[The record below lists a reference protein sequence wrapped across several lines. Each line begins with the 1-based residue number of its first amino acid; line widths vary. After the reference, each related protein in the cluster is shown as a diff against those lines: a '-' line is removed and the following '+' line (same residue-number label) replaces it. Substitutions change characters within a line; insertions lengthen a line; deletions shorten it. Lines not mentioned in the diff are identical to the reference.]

1 MLQVRKLALAVAA
14 ATAFSS
20 GIAHAVGMGGINVK
34 SHLNQPLEA
43 EIDLVELGGLTELE
57 VKTNLASAD
66 DFNRAGVDRQFFL
79 TNLKFTPVIKAGGKG
94 VIKVTSERNVREP
107 YLNFLVEL
115 IWPNGKILKEYTLLL
130 DPPMY
135 APQEVVY
142 KPAAA
147 TPADSRKQQTA
158 TTSKPKTPAATA
170 ASAARPK
177 PLASG
182 EQYRVQ
188 KNDTL
193 WSIAARHSSGMSVQQ
208 TMLAIQDLNP
218 HAFINGD
225 INRLKAGQVLAL
237 PADADIQTR
246 SKAEAM
252 AELRQGAGVTPA
264 PVETETT
271 KQLDARHR
279 TDAGAAPA
287 QVEQQ
292 DTLRLV
298 ASDTG
303 DAAVG
308 NERGEGSSAALLAQ
322 LTEAKELLDSSN
334 RENADLQDRVSD
346 LNSQIEKLN
355 QLIELKN
362 TQLASLQHLAA
373 TEEPEEAL
381 EEGLPVEQ
389 ESTELS
395 AEKAEAEISAAED
408 AGADKLEQS
417 EPEAITEQEPS
428 VSEPAVVTE
437 PEPQPQET
445 AVSEVAP
452 TPAPQVE
459 EPVAEESLTDN
470 PLFLP
475 VVGGAALLALL
486 LLLLVAAK
494 RRKAKETELNLNVP
508 EPVVGESDDVI
519 IAGHEAADDELPVVD
534 SAVFEEFEQ
543 QLQAE
548 PTQDMDF
555 ADDSDNTLAEA
566 DNYIAYGNFN
576 QAQEVLMQAIDQ
588 QPQRLDLRLKLLEVL
603 ADLDDKNEF
612 ARQFDELHEMGA
624 PAAEMEAIK
633 ERYPFMLE
641 AAPIDAIPNLDDIG
655 LEIDAADSAAPAMD
669 ADFGELDFDLDDE
682 LLAPETAVESE
693 PEIIEEAAQPLDLD
707 SLLDPVSEEVVE
719 LDNAEESVELS
730 FNTEIED
737 ADFSE
742 VTIEEESV
750 AGLSDNFD
758 FSEFE
763 QANEVESDL
772 DVSLPEELDLSV
784 TDAADDKL
792 ELGLGEAVGEQEV
805 QLDELDDFSF
815 ELPEEQAQA
824 TEEQAIDELDALLD
838 VESQPEE
845 ELEVSLEEVKADLS
859 EPETA
864 SDIDFDAM
872 LAEIEQAAEED
883 ISEELMPASDLES
896 TFDELPQFEV
906 EDLQLTD
913 AEPAPLS
920 EEVSTEQSI
929 VEDDLL
935 ADLDALDELADLD
948 FASPELDEQPI
959 ETAEL
964 TEEIEAAAELE
975 VSDFEDEEPALEP
988 VAEEPEVAVEP
999 EASREATF
1007 AALEEELED
1016 DFSFLAGTD
1025 ETTTKLDL
1033 ARAYIEMGDDEGA
1046 KDILEEVLG
1055 EGTPEQQQDARELIE
1070 KLG

>member
-246 SKAEAM
+246 SKTEAM

-322 LTEAKELLDSSN
+322 LAEAKELLDSSN
-334 RENADLQDRVSD
+334 RENADLQDRVSELD
-346 LNSQIEKLN
+346 SQIEKLN

-381 EEGLPVEQ
+381 EDGLPAEQ
-389 ESTELS
+389 ESTTELS
-395 AEKAEAEISAAED
+395 AEKSETEISAVEG
-408 AGADKLEQS
+408 AGADKLEQ
-417 EPEAITEQEPS
+417 PELETITEQEPS

-437 PEPQPQET
+437 PEPQQQE
-445 AVSEVAP
+445 AVVSEV
-452 TPAPQVE
+452 TPAPQAE
-459 EPVAEESLTDN
+459 EPAAEESLTDN

-475 VVGGAALLALL
+475 AVGGAALLALL

-508 EPVVGESDDVI
+508 EPVIGGGDDVI

-641 AAPIDAIPNLDDIG
+641 AAPIDSIPNLDDIG

-682 LLAPETAVESE
+682 LLAPETAVEPE

-742 VTIEEESV
+742 VTIEEEP
-750 AGLSDNFD
+750 AAALSDNFD

-763 QANEVESDL
+763 QANEIESGL
-772 DVSLPEELDLSV
+772 DVALPEELDLSV

-792 ELGLGEAVGEQEV
+792 ELGLGEVTGEQEV

-824 TEEQAIDELDALLD
+824 TEEQVIDELDALLD
-838 VESQPEE
+838 AESQPEE

-883 ISEELMPASDLES
+883 IAEELMPASDLES

-906 EDLQLTD
+906 DDLQLTD

-920 EEVSTEQSI
+920 EEVSPEQSI

-948 FASPELDEQPI
+948 FSSPELDEQPI

-964 TEEIEAAAELE
+964 TEAIEAAAELE
-975 VSDFEDEEPALEP
+975 VPEFIAEEPALEP
-988 VAEEPEVAVEP
+988 VTEEPEVAAEP